1 MKAKTGSSGSGG
13 TTSTTGTDAAHNGPV
28 RVAPTAP
35 PRWKFVVVV
44 WLAIYPSLT
53 LVLWLFG
60 PTIAGWPI
68 ALRTLT
74 VTALLVP
81 WMVFFMLP
89 VLQRL
94 LASWLLPARNR

>member
-1 MKAKTGSSGSGG
+1 
-13 TTSTTGTDAAHNGPV
+13 
-28 RVAPTAP
+28 VAPTAP

-53 LVLWLFG
+53 LVLCLFG

-74 VTALLVP
+74 VTALLVS

-89 VLQRL
+89 VVQRL
-94 LASWLLPARNR
+94 VATA